1 MVRTN
6 MLAVIDFVEFKKA
19 VKNNPKEGGKAFV
32 YLKDFMNNKI
42 NEETL
47 FKALKQ
53 LNKKHTFMLD
63 TADPETVSQDLS
75 LAISLAVDAQFKA
88 AK

>member
-6 MLAVIDFVEFKKA
+6 MLAVVDFVEFKKA
-19 VKNNPKEGGKAFV
+19 IKANPMEGGKAYA
-32 YLKDFMNNKI
+32 YLRDFMNSKI

-47 FKALKQ
+47 FVALKQ
-53 LNKKHTFMLD
+53 LNNKHAFMLD
-63 TADPETVSQDLS
+63 TADAETVSQDLR
-75 LAISLAVDAQFKA
+75 LAINLAVEAQFKA